1 MPELLECVSEFCGL
15 SNEPCEDERGDSESS
30 EEITM
35 APDAP
40 LRSEPEAVAD
50 IGSREKLSFGGDGIC
65 AGSIRGEG
73 SLLGRLFVMVIP
85 PRLGDRSES
94 WPESETIDLL
104 TRIPCGG
111 RPVERAPAH
120 QLALEDRTWGLHE
133 AVAQRVVAVATSLDS
148 SSLWMKRS
156 ALVISAMADVFA
168 SS

>member
-1 MPELLECVSEFCGL
+1 
-15 SNEPCEDERGDSESS
+15 
-30 EEITM
+30 M

-65 AGSIRGEG
+65 AGSIRGDG

-111 RPVERAPAH
+111 RPVERAPRPVSTLPRAEPEGPEPR
-120 QLALEDRTWGLHE
+120 AFGPCASNAPRLH
-133 AVAQRVVAVATSLDS
+133 A
-148 SSLWMKRS
+148 
-156 ALVISAMADVFA
+156 
-168 SS
+168 